1 MKLKTIYNSV
11 PIILGIISILFLI
24 FAFYALYLEHQHST
38 FCEEK
43 GYDYYDGFERAKSG
57 YIVCCN
63 HIYNNNIRIG
73 GSCEG
78 IREEGVRG

>member
-1 MKLKTIYNSV
+1 MNKMKKQELINFGVLTD
-11 PIILGIISILFLI
+11 IIN
-24 FAFYALYLEHQHST
+24 ATEALW
-38 FCEEK
+38 EEK